1 MNMVFECECM
11 GGRASMKDSL
21 ASIWSSSVKENTQT
35 TTVSQQRQG
44 KQSTSEGRERRLGLS
59 LLMG

>member
-35 TTVSQQRQG
+35 TTAS
-44 KQSTSEGRERRLGLS
+44 QSTETGQAVNRRGGERG
-59 LLMG
+59 G